1 MSKRDKI
8 NDCRSNYLDL
18 VIILYHN
25 FNKNTRN
32 FFPRWDDRILDKFFL
47 WKKYFI
53 FSMLRGFSISWN
65 ELFDKEKLCQIQN
78 ECVRKTL

>member
-32 FFPRWDDRILDKFFL
+32 FFPRWNDYRIRMSLFVGKIFYFFNAER
-47 WKKYFI
+47 I
-53 FSMLRGFSISWN
+53 FNFL
-65 ELFDKEKLCQIQN
+65 E
-78 ECVRKTL
+78 

>member
-32 FFPRWDDRILDKFFL
+32 FFPRWDDYRIRMSLFVGKIFYFFNAER
-47 WKKYFI
+47 I
-53 FSMLRGFSISWN
+53 FNFL
-65 ELFDKEKLCQIQN
+65 K
-78 ECVRKTL
+78 

>member
-32 FFPRWDDRILDKFFL
+32 FFPRWDDERIRMSLFVGKIFYFFNAER
-47 WKKYFI
+47 I
-53 FSMLRGFSISWN
+53 FNFF
-65 ELFDKEKLCQIQN
+65 E
-78 ECVRKTL
+78 

>member
-32 FFPRWDDRILDKFFL
+32 FFPRWDDEWIGVRIFVGKIFYFLNAERILEGFERTFL
-47 WKKYFI
+47 
-53 FSMLRGFSISWN
+53 
-65 ELFDKEKLCQIQN
+65 
-78 ECVRKTL
+78 

>member
-32 FFPRWDDRILDKFFL
+32 FFPRWNDERIRMSLFVGKIFYFFNAER
-47 WKKYFI
+47 I
-53 FSMLRGFSISWN
+53 FNFL
-65 ELFDKEKLCQIQN
+65 E
-78 ECVRKTL
+78 

>member
-32 FFPRWDDRILDKFFL
+32 FFPRWNDYRIRMSLFVGKIFYFFNAER
-47 WKKYFI
+47 I
-53 FSMLRGFSISWN
+53 FNFL
-65 ELFDKEKLCQIQN
+65 K
-78 ECVRKTL
+78 

>member
-32 FFPRWDDRILDKFFL
+32 FFPRWNAYRVLVSLFVKKIFYFFNAERIFNFL
-47 WKKYFI
+47 
-53 FSMLRGFSISWN
+53 
-65 ELFDKEKLCQIQN
+65 E
-78 ECVRKTL
+78 

>member
-32 FFPRWDDRILDKFFL
+32 FFRRWNDERIRMSLFVGKIFYFFNAER
-47 WKKYFI
+47 I
-53 FSMLRGFSISWN
+53 FNFL
-65 ELFDKEKLCQIQN
+65 E
-78 ECVRKTL
+78 

>member
-32 FFPRWDDRILDKFFL
+32 FFPRWDDERIRMSLFVGKIFYFFNAER
-47 WKKYFI
+47 I
-53 FSMLRGFSISWN
+53 FNFL
-65 ELFDKEKLCQIQN
+65 K
-78 ECVRKTL
+78 

>member
-32 FFPRWDDRILDKFFL
+32 FFPRWNDYRIEVSSFVNKIFYFFNAER
-47 WKKYFI
+47 I
-53 FSMLRGFSISWN
+53 FNFL
-65 ELFDKEKLCQIQN
+65 E
-78 ECVRKTL
+78 

>member
-32 FFPRWDDRILDKFFL
+32 FFPRWDDERIRMSLFVKKIFYFFNAER
-47 WKKYFI
+47 I
-53 FSMLRGFSISWN
+53 FNFL
-65 ELFDKEKLCQIQN
+65 E
-78 ECVRKTL
+78 